1 MNKIKNVS
9 LCVLPLF
16 DFLTFEN
23 INVNRQNIL
32 HSIPDSPIH
41 TQIQYSIN
49 NDDTT
54 CSL

>member
-1 MNKIKNVS
+1 MCH
-9 LCVLPLF
+9 CVLPLF

-23 INVNRQNIL
+23 INVNIL